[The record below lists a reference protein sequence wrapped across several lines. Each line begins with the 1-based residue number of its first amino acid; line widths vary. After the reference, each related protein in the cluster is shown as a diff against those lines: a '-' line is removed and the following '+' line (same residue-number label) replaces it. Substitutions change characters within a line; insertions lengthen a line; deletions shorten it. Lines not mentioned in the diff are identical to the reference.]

1 MKEIIEIT
9 IKTGREQEMLK
20 FLKERGEDVE
30 NVISVK
36 LDEFD
41 SDYGFIGENYIV
53 KCTVEVLSTY
63 SNTTSG
69 NKEISY
75 IERTC
80 LVDSSEFNRYLKKQ
94 NTVRWI

>member
-1 MKEIIEIT
+1 MEIT
-9 IKTGREQEMLK
+9 IKNRKEQEMLN

-30 NVISVK
+30 NVISVE
-36 LDEFD
+36 LDECD
-41 SDYGFIGENYIV
+41 SEYGYIGKNYIV
-53 KCTVEVLSTY
+53 KCTIEVIATY

-69 NKEISY
+69 SKEISY
-75 IERTC
+75 VERTC